1 MTLLNPFSS
10 IFRRLRPALLALACM
25 MPLPALSVVAGPAV
39 HLPVAVADGSFRFD
53 VAVVPG
59 ETFYIDPYVAVG
71 YTYAT
76 GAGDPN
82 FRSVLLPAGIGDGLY
97 DLFGFDSAGALQLL
111 AGNLAGGMA
120 YDFGAAG
127 VDRFQVT
134 GIEVSAGLDPAGRSQ
149 MMALIRR
156 ISESGRRV
164 VVSSHDID
172 FIYEVCDYLY
182 VLSKGH
188 LLAEGTRREV
198 FLQPDMLSRAG
209 LVQPWLVRLHQE
221 LGYPLY
227 ESEQAFFDSAR
238 HAHGKQHKEAV

>member
-10 IFRRLRPALLALACM
+10 IFRRLCPALLALACM
-25 MPLPALSVVAGPAV
+25 MPLPALSVVAAPAV

-71 YTYAT
+71 YTYAI
-76 GAGDPN
+76 GAGNPS

-134 GIEVSAGLDPAGRSQ
+134 GIEVSAGLDPADPTAFVTGLGFTGAGRF
-149 MMALIRR
+149 
-156 ISESGRRV
+156 SGTQTPV
-164 VVSSHDID
+164 VVAVTEPAIGT
-172 FIYEVCDYLY
+172 L
-182 VLSKGH
+182 LLLGMG
-188 LLAEGTRREV
+188 LLA
-198 FLQPDMLSRAG
+198 LSRRRMGTGARRNIAG
-209 LVQPWLVRLHQE
+209 AKLTKRFFRSRL
-221 LGYPLY
+221 
-227 ESEQAFFDSAR
+227 
-238 HAHGKQHKEAV
+238 